1 MVAQQVR
8 LVLHLAFVLRQQAV
22 ARYSA
27 ATDPV
32 IRAQALQEVIQY
44 SEQLNEFGGM
54 MTLAQ
59 NPNAGSTLFGTAAT
73 ATATADRGRDG
84 RVSRMSSMSADVDM
98 SQYRPVRS
106 C

>member
-8 LVLHLAFVLRQQAV
+8 LVLHLAYVLRQQAV

-32 IRAQALQEVIQY
+32 IRAQALQDVIQY

-54 MTLAQ
+54 MTMVQ
-59 NPNAGSTLFGTAAT
+59 NPNAGSTVFGAAAT
-73 ATATADRGRDG
+73 AAADRGRDG
-84 RVSRMSSMSADVDM
+84 RISQMSSMSADVDM
-98 SQYRPVRS
+98 SQYRTVRR

>member
-1 MVAQQVR
+1 MAQQVR

-32 IRAQALQEVIQY
+32 IRAQALQEVLQY

-54 MTLAQ
+54 LTVAQ
-59 NPNAGSTLFGTAAT
+59 NPNAGSAILG
-73 ATATADRGRDG
+73 ATADRGRDD
-84 RVSRMSSMSADVDM
+84 RISQMSSMSAGADM
-98 SQYRPVRS
+98 SQYRPVR
-106 C
+106 CC